1 MQNLSACQVAVQAT
15 GRARAPTVLTTCSVT
30 PCISFLLCLFQEVD
44 LETGKG
50 KAGKSGN
57 AHRTAAAGAGSSL
70 AAKVQ
75 FRRTLQKWAAMAAL
89 AGIVGALAVAVALV
103 LGWLF
108 VLQLAIVAGVAWFV
122 AAGGLRWS
130 YVALRTAPRDVT

>member
-1 MQNLSACQVAVQAT
+1 VSSDSSEFLV
-15 GRARAPTVLTTCSVT
+15 CS
-30 PCISFLLCLFQEVD
+30 QEVD

-50 KAGKSGN
+50 KAGKSGD
-57 AHRTAAAGAGSSL
+57 AHRTAAAGAAGSSL

-75 FRRTLQKWAAMAAL
+75 LRRTLQKWAAMAAL

-122 AAGGLRWS
+122 AAGGLRWC
-130 YVALRTAPRDVT
+130 YVALRTAPRDAT